1 MFYNAFVLVR
11 TEWQKQICKKWISN
25 FFTRNNSYLCIIS
38 ELSLQVLY
46 DEFTKNLTFNY
57 LYQMNT
63 KYNEL
68 CAMVDV

>member
-38 ELSLQVLY
+38 ELSLKELY
-46 DEFTKNLTFNY
+46 DEFTKY

>member
-1 MFYNAFVLVR
+1 MFFNAFVLVR

-25 FFTRNNSYLCIIS
+25 FFTRNNSYLCMIS

-46 DEFTKNLTFNY
+46 DEFTKFSY

>member
-46 DEFTKNLTFNY
+46 DEFTKFSY

>member
-11 TEWQKQICKKWISN
+11 TEWQKQICKKWISK

-46 DEFTKNLTFNY
+46 DELTKFSY

>member
-1 MFYNAFVLVR
+1 MFFNAFVLVR

-46 DEFTKNLTFNY
+46 DELTKFSY
-57 LYQMNT
+57 LYQINK